1 VSLSEKI
8 ITMKKSKFPSWNDLE
23 SNKKRLEIREII
35 KNRRLIG
42 MRRVITGHDKN
53 GKSIVVLD
61 GPPARSIGEDVG
73 GLFELWNTDGNIIN
87 TQDNIDRADDEIIL
101 SPPSNGSKFRY
112 FQINPT
118 PEGIPM
124 DIMQDI
130 AADAFEKIGAA
141 HHRID
146 TTKHPAMH
154 KTETIDYIILLKG
167 DVTLILDQEEVDIK
181 PFDVVVQR
189 GTNHAWVNNGSD
201 PALLIAVLID
211 SELN

>member
-1 VSLSEKI
+1 
-8 ITMKKSKFPSWNDLE
+8 
-23 SNKKRLEIREII
+23 
-35 KNRRLIG
+35 
-42 MRRVITGHDKN
+42 MRRVVTGHDKN

-101 SPPSNGSKFRY
+101 SPPRNGSKFRY

>member
-1 VSLSEKI
+1 
-8 ITMKKSKFPSWNDLE
+8 
-23 SNKKRLEIREII
+23 
-35 KNRRLIG
+35 

-73 GLFELWNTDGNIIN
+73 GLFELWNTDGNTIN
-87 TQDNIDRADDEIIL
+87 TQDNIDRADDEVIL

-130 AADAFEKIGAA
+130 AADAFDKIGAA

-211 SELN
+211 SELI

>member
-1 VSLSEKI
+1 
-8 ITMKKSKFPSWNDLE
+8 
-23 SNKKRLEIREII
+23 
-35 KNRRLIG
+35 
-42 MRRVITGHDKN
+42 MRRVVTGHDKN

-73 GLFELWNTDGNIIN
+73 GLFELWNTDGNTIN

>member
-1 VSLSEKI
+1 
-8 ITMKKSKFPSWNDLE
+8 
-23 SNKKRLEIREII
+23 
-35 KNRRLIG
+35 

-73 GLFELWNTDGNIIN
+73 GLFELWNTDGNTIN

-211 SELN
+211 SELS